1 MLQPKV
7 RSLVDGLPFDT
18 EGYIQA
24 KNILMSK
31 YCKVKEVVNAHV
43 QVIMTLPIV
52 HGSIS
57 IRIHEFY
64 EELLALEQLLKTM
77 GNVQNT
83 LDKLPQVWSELVRF
97 DGEWKQWD
105 FPKLIE
111 ALRQWV
117 KRNPV
122 TKTGKEKP
130 PT

>member
-1 MLQPKV
+1 MLQLKI
-7 RSLVDGLPFDT
+7 RSLVDGLPLDT

-31 YCKVKEVVNAHV
+31 YCKVSEVVNAHV

-52 HGSIS
+52 HGSIP

-64 EELLALEQLLKTM
+64 EKLLTLVQSLKTM

-83 LDKLPQVWSELVRF
+83 LDKLPQVQSDLVRL
-97 DGEWKQWD
+97 DGEWKQLD

-111 ALRQWV
+111 ALR
-117 KRNPV
+117 
-122 TKTGKEKP
+122 
-130 PT
+130 

>member
-1 MLQPKV
+1 MLQLKIH
-7 RSLVDGLPFDT
+7 SLVDGLPLDT

-31 YCKVKEVVNAHV
+31 YCKVSEVVNAHV

-52 HGSIS
+52 HGSIP

-64 EELLALEQLLKTM
+64 EKLLTLVQSLKTM

-83 LDKLPQVWSELVRF
+83 LDKLPQVQSDLVRL
-97 DGEWKQWD
+97 DGEWKQLD

-122 TKTGKEKP
+122 IKTGKN
-130 PT
+130 